1 MSALDHGSA
10 HRLERLVF
18 FSDAVFAIA
27 ITLLVIELHPPHL
40 HYGQPFAEQ
49 AQALLQLVP
58 EFWGFAVSFWVI
70 GAFWAGHHRAF
81 ALAARWD
88 ERLIVSNLWFLLA
101 IASTPFFT
109 AFMSAN
115 TFARLPVMLYCA
127 WLLAAALLNLNLQRH
142 VLRAPVV
149 AEDAHPALLA
159 TYRRRGRAVVLGAA
173 SALVASA
180 LMPYPAFGLA
190 LLLSMPLWRILLAR
204 GGRGA
209 TAA

>member
-40 HYGQPFAEQ
+40 HYGQLFAEQ
-49 AQALLQLVP
+49 AQALVGLVP

-127 WLLAAALLNLNLQRH
+127 WLLGAALLNLNLQRH

-149 AEDAHPALLA
+149 AEDADPALLV

-180 LMPYPAFGLA
+180 LMPYPASGLA

-204 GGRGA
+204 GGRSA